1 LQTSTEQHASK
12 EYTP

>member
-1 LQTSTEQHASK
+1 LHTSIEQHASK